1 MPFGGCRICRPNVF
15 AELLLRLRGVKGVF
29 LMAKLML
36 EAAGLRMSCGERQL
50 LKADQLRIYSTDRI
64 GLIGENGAGKTTLL
78 RILAG
83 ERQPDEGYVRRFVPA
98 AVIHQEGSGN
108 PGKDRELRARFRA
121 RENRENL
128 SGGEMTRNRIAGAL
142 SGHPELL
149 MADEPTTDLD
159 PEGLK
164 ILRKALTDFQGA
176 ILLVSHDRALLRTLC
191 TRIWYL
197 RDGTILDFPGGY
209 DDFIAERDRRMER
222 ETFEYEQY
230 RAERKRLKES
240 AQRMAERASQV
251 RKAPG
256 RMGNSEARLH
266 KREWTD
272 SVLQLSHA
280 KRTIQNRME
289 HLEVKEKPKA
299 LPEIRMKL
307 GVLHPVGAKTVLECT
322 CSRMQAGPAE
332 LLLDTGFVLPA
343 GSRTALIGPNGCG
356 KTTLLGG
363 ILDQNRPGILFQGKA
378 RWNPA
383 ARIGWFDQHH
393 EQTMDAEKTILE
405 NIMEASVYPEHF
417 ARTVMACLGLQ
428 GEAVFKPLKLLSG
441 GEKAK
446 TALGRL
452 LLMDCNTLVLDEPTN
467 HLDLFT
473 MEELEKLLASYG
485 GTILFVSHDEEF
497 IRKTATRIVRF
508 HERKLVTEEGGWED
522 TERPARTEGPDA
534 DRGLE
539 ISRLEMRMAAL
550 SARMA
555 RPAKGDRPEQLR
567 EEYSELARQV
577 QALKKA
583 KG

>member
-1 MPFGGCRICRPNVF
+1 
-15 AELLLRLRGVKGVF
+15 
-29 LMAKLML
+29 MAIIIL
-36 EAAGLRMSCGERQL
+36 EAVGLHLSYGERQL
-50 LKADQLRIYSTDRI
+50 LNIDQLKIYDTDRI

-83 ERQPDEGYVRRFVPA
+83 EKQPEAGTVRRFVPA
-98 AVIHQEGSGN
+98 AVIHQEGKSG
-108 PGKDRELRARFRA
+108 PGEDPELRARFRA
-121 RENRENL
+121 QESRESL
-128 SGGEMTRNRIAGAL
+128 SGGEMTRNRITEAL
-142 SGHPELL
+142 SSHPELL

-159 PEGLK
+159 QEGLGL
-164 ILRKALTDFQGA
+164 LRKALTGFQGA
-176 ILLVSHDRALLRTLC
+176 ILLISHDRMLLRKLC
-191 TRIWYL
+191 NRIWYL
-197 RDGTILDFPGGY
+197 RDGTVLDFPGGY
-209 DDFIAERDRRMER
+209 DGFMAERDRRLAR

-230 RAERKRLKES
+230 KAERKRLKES

-251 RKAPG
+251 KKAPG

-280 KRTIQNRME
+280 KRTIQNRIE
-289 HLEVKEKPKA
+289 HLEVKKKPEA

-307 GVLHPVGAKTVLECT
+307 GVVHPVEAKTVLECT
-322 CSRMQAGPAE
+322 CGLLQAGTSD
-332 LLLDTGFVLPA
+332 LLRDTGFVLPA

-356 KTTLLGG
+356 KTSLLHV
-363 ILDQNRPGILFQGKA
+363 ILDRPGDGVHFQGKA

-393 EQTMDAEKTILE
+393 EQTMDRKKSVLE
-405 NIMEASVYPEHF
+405 NIMESSVYPEHF
-417 ARTVMACLGLQ
+417 ARTVMACLGLR
-428 GEAVFKPLKLLSG
+428 GEAVFKPLHLLSG

-452 LLMDCNTLVLDEPTN
+452 LLMDCNTLLLDEPTN

-497 IRKTATRIVRF
+497 IRKTATRILRF
-508 HERKLVTEEGGWED
+508 DHGKLVTAEGGWDEMKK
-522 TERPARTEGPDA
+522 PAPAKGPA
-534 DRGLE
+534 EDRGLE
-539 ISRLEMRMAAL
+539 ISRLEMRMAVL

-555 RPAKGDRPEQLR
+555 HPEKGDHPEQLQQ
-567 EEYSELARQV
+567 EYLDLAQKIRD
-577 QALKKA
+577 LKA
-583 KG
+583 ER

>member
-1 MPFGGCRICRPNVF
+1 
-15 AELLLRLRGVKGVF
+15 
-29 LMAKLML
+29 MAKIIL
-36 EAAGLRMSCGERQL
+36 EAVDLHLSYGERQL
-50 LKADQLRIYSTDRI
+50 LKIDQLRIYDTDRI

-83 ERQPDEGYVRRFVPA
+83 EKQPEEGTVRRLGSA
-98 AVIHQEGSGN
+98 AVIHQEGKSS
-108 PGKDRELRARFRA
+108 PGKDPELRARFRA
-121 RENRENL
+121 QESRESL
-128 SGGEMTRNRIAGAL
+128 SGGEMTRNRIAEAL
-142 SGHPELL
+142 SSHPVLL

-159 PEGLK
+159 QEGLTL
-164 ILRKALTDFQGA
+164 LRKALTGFQGA
-176 ILLVSHDRALLRTLC
+176 ILLISHDRALLKKLC
-191 TRIWYL
+191 NRIWYL

-209 DDFIAERDRRMER
+209 DDFIVERDRRMAR

-230 RAERKRLKES
+230 KAERKRLKES

-251 RKAPG
+251 KKAPG

-280 KRTIQNRME
+280 KRTIQNRMD

-307 GVLHPVGAKTVLECT
+307 GVTHPVEAKTVLECI
-322 CSRMQAGPAE
+322 CDRMQAGISE
-332 LLLDTGFVLPA
+332 LLCDTGFILPT
-343 GSRTALIGPNGCG
+343 GSRTVLIGPNGCG
-356 KTTLLGG
+356 KTTLLRKLMGQDG
-363 ILDQNRPGILFQGKA
+363 PGISLQGKI

-383 ARIGWFDQHH
+383 VRIGWFDQHH
-393 EQTMDAEKTILE
+393 EQTMDRGKSVLE
-405 NIMEASVYPEHF
+405 NIMESSVYPEHF
-417 ARTVMACLGLQ
+417 ARTVMACLGLR
-428 GEAVFKPLKLLSG
+428 GEAVFKPLNLLSG

-452 LLMDCNTLVLDEPTN
+452 LLMDCNTLLLDEPTN

-497 IRKTATRIVRF
+497 IRKTATRIIRF
-508 HERKLVTEEGGWED
+508 EDGKLVTTEGGWDEMKKPKQ
-522 TERPARTEGPDA
+522 TERSDA
-534 DRGLE
+534 DKSLE

-555 RPAKGDRPEQLR
+555 HPEKGDHPEQLQQ
-567 EEYSELARQV
+567 EYFALARKIRE
-577 QALKKA
+577 LKA
-583 KG
+583 ER

>member
-1 MPFGGCRICRPNVF
+1 MRKPNVF
-15 AELLLRLRGVKGVF
+15 AVLLLRLRGMKGVF
-29 LMAKLML
+29 LMAKIML
-36 EAAGLRMSCGERQL
+36 EATGLHMFYGERQL
-50 LKADQLRIYSTDRI
+50 LKIEQLQIYDMDRI

-78 RILAG
+78 QILAG
-83 ERQPDEGYVRRFVPA
+83 EKKPETGTVRRFVPV
-98 AVIHQEGSGN
+98 AVIHQEGKAG
-108 PGKDRELRARFRA
+108 PGEDREFRARFRA
-121 RENRENL
+121 QESRESL
-128 SGGEMTRNRIAGAL
+128 SGGEMTRNRITEAL
-142 SGHPELL
+142 SSHPELL

-159 PEGLK
+159 QEGLGL
-164 ILRKALTDFQGA
+164 LRKTLAGFQGA
-176 ILLVSHDRALLRTLC
+176 ILLISHDRMLLRKLC
-191 TRIWYL
+191 NRIWYL

-209 DDFIAERDRRMER
+209 DDFIVERDRRMER

-230 RAERKRLKES
+230 KAERKRLKES

-251 RKAPG
+251 KKAPG

-280 KRTIQNRME
+280 KRTIQNRLE

-307 GVLHPVGAKTVLECT
+307 GITRPVKAKTALECA
-322 CSRMQAGPAE
+322 CGRLQVGESE
-332 LLLDTGFVLPA
+332 LLRDTGFVLPT

-356 KTTLLGG
+356 KTTLLHA
-363 ILDQNRPGILFQGKA
+363 ILDQTGAEVHFQGKA

-383 ARIGWFDQHH
+383 VQIGWFDQHH
-393 EQTMDAEKTILE
+393 EQTMDRQKSVLE
-405 NIMEASVYPEHF
+405 NIMETSVYPEHF
-417 ARTVMACLGLQ
+417 ARTVMACLGLR
-428 GEAVFKPLKLLSG
+428 GEAVFKPLNLLSG

-452 LLMDCNTLVLDEPTN
+452 LLMDCNTLLLDEPTN

-497 IRKTATRIVRF
+497 IRKTATRILRF
-508 HERKLVTEEGGWED
+508 DEGKLVTTEGGWGEMKNPVQTD
-522 TERPARTEGPDA
+522 GTAE

-539 ISRLEMRMAAL
+539 ISRLEMRMAVL

-555 RPAKGDRPEQLR
+555 RPAKGDRPEQLQQ
-567 EEYSELARQV
+567 EYLELVRQIHELKVSENHSSR
-577 QALKKA
+577 
-583 KG
+583 

>member
-1 MPFGGCRICRPNVF
+1 MRKPNVF
-15 AELLLRLRGVKGVF
+15 AVLLLRLRGMKGVF
-29 LMAKLML
+29 LMAKIML
-36 EAAGLRMSCGERQL
+36 EATGLHMFYGERQL
-50 LKADQLRIYSTDRI
+50 LKIEQLQIYDMDRI

-78 RILAG
+78 QILAG
-83 ERQPDEGYVRRFVPA
+83 EKKPETGTVRRFVPV
-98 AVIHQEGSGN
+98 AVIHQEGKAG
-108 PGKDRELRARFRA
+108 PGEDREFRARFRA
-121 RENRENL
+121 QESRESL
-128 SGGEMTRNRIAGAL
+128 SGGEMTRNRITEAL
-142 SGHPELL
+142 SSHPELL

-159 PEGLK
+159 QEGLGL
-164 ILRKALTDFQGA
+164 LRKALAGFQGA
-176 ILLVSHDRALLRTLC
+176 ILLISHDRMLLRKLC
-191 TRIWYL
+191 NRIWYL

-209 DDFIAERDRRMER
+209 DDFIVERDRRMER

-230 RAERKRLKES
+230 KAERKRLKES

-251 RKAPG
+251 KKAPG

-272 SVLQLSHA
+272 SVLQLSHT
-280 KRTIQNRME
+280 KRTLQNRIE

-299 LPEIRMKL
+299 LPEIKMKL
-307 GVLHPVGAKTVLECT
+307 GVAHPVEAKTVLECT
-322 CSRMQAGPAE
+322 CSRMQAGSSE
-332 LLLDTGFVLPA
+332 LLGDTGFVLPT

-356 KTTLLGG
+356 KTTLLHA
-363 ILDQNRPGILFQGKA
+363 ILNQTGDEVHFRGKT

-393 EQTMDAEKTILE
+393 EQTMDRQKSVLE
-405 NIMEASVYPEHF
+405 NIMETSVYPEHF
-417 ARTVMACLGLQ
+417 ARTVMACLGLR

-452 LLMDCNTLVLDEPTN
+452 LLMDCNTLLLDEPTN

-497 IRKTATRIVRF
+497 IRKTATRVIRF
-508 HERKLVTEEGGWED
+508 EDGKLVTTEGGLDEMKK
-522 TERPARTEGPDA
+522 PARAEGTAA
-534 DRGLE
+534 DSGLE
-539 ISRLEMRMAAL
+539 ISRLEMRMAVL

-555 RPAKGDRPEQLR
+555 RPAKGDHPEQLQQ
-567 EEYSELARQV
+567 EYLELVRQIHE
-577 QALKKA
+577 LKA
-583 KG
+583 KHFKP

>member
-1 MPFGGCRICRPNVF
+1 
-15 AELLLRLRGVKGVF
+15 
-29 LMAKLML
+29 MAKIIL
-36 EAAGLRMSCGERQL
+36 EAAGLHLSYGERQL
-50 LKADQLRIYSTDRI
+50 LKIDQLKIYDTDRI

-78 RILAG
+78 RILGGEQQPEAG
-83 ERQPDEGYVRRFVPA
+83 TVRRFVPA
-98 AVIHQEGSGN
+98 AVIHQEGKAS
-108 PGKDRELRARFRA
+108 PGEDPEFRARFRA
-121 RENRENL
+121 QESRESL
-128 SGGEMTRNRIAGAL
+128 SGGEMTRNRIAEAL
-142 SGHPELL
+142 SAHPELL

-159 PEGLK
+159 QEGLAL
-164 ILRKALTDFQGA
+164 LRKALAGFQGA
-176 ILLVSHDRALLRTLC
+176 ILLISHDRALLRKLC
-191 TRIWYL
+191 NRIWYL

-230 RAERKRLKES
+230 KAERKRLKES

-251 RKAPG
+251 KKAPA

-280 KRTIQNRME
+280 KRTIQNRMD

-307 GVLHPVGAKTVLECT
+307 GVAHPVEAKTVLECA
-322 CSRMQAGPAE
+322 CGRMQAGTSE
-332 LLLDTGFVLPA
+332 LLRDTGFVLPT

-356 KTTLLGG
+356 KTSLLHA
-363 ILDQNRPGILFQGKA
+363 ILDQAGTEIRFQGKA

-393 EQTMDAEKTILE
+393 EQTMNRKMSVLE
-405 NIMEASVYPEHF
+405 NIMESSVYPEHF
-417 ARTVMACLGLQ
+417 ARTVMACLGLR
-428 GEAVFKPLKLLSG
+428 GEAVFKPLELLSG

-452 LLMDCNTLVLDEPTN
+452 LLMDCNTLLLDEPTN

-497 IRKTATRIVRF
+497 IRKTATRIIRF
-508 HERKLVTEEGGWED
+508 DDGKLVTTEGGWDEMRKSVQ
-522 TERPARTEGPDA
+522 TERTDA
-534 DRGLE
+534 DKSLE
-539 ISRLEMRMAAL
+539 VSRLEMRMAML

-555 RPAKGDRPEQLR
+555 RPAKGDRPEQLQQ
-567 EEYSELARQV
+567 EYLELARKIRE
-577 QALKKA
+577 LKAEK
-583 KG
+583 